1 MRASETKGSAT
12 IHVAE
17 LDSPVGV
24 VAVAWRGDTIVGA
37 FMDVAKN
44 RTSWDPKYAKGGS
57 GGALR
62 EWLATRFPNVAIEA
76 SEPQGPAKA
85 LVRYFDGDLRAIDR
99 VAVDPG
105 GTEFQARV
113 WAALREIPPGETRTY
128 SEMAAAAGRPG
139 AARAAGGAVGSNPI
153 PIVIPCHRVVGADR
167 KLTGFGGGL
176 PRKRWLLEH
185 EGANVDPKT
194 HQLNLL

>member
-1 MRASETKGSAT
+1 MSANGNGNDTT
-12 IHVAE
+12 IRMTE
-17 LDSPVGV
+17 LDTPVGV

-37 FMDVAKN
+37 FMDIAKN
-44 RTSWDPKYAKGGS
+44 RTSWEPKYAKGGT
-57 GGALR
+57 GTALR
-62 EWLATRFPNVAIEA
+62 TWVEERFPGTTIETSDPA
-76 SEPQGPAKA
+76 GPATA
-85 LVRYFDGDLRAIDR
+85 LVRYFDGDLHAIDR

-113 WAALREIPPGETRTY
+113 WAALRAIPPGETRTY
-128 SEMAAAAGRPG
+128 SEMAAIAGRPG

-185 EGANVDPKT
+185 EGANVDPTKS
-194 HQLNLL
+194 QLTLL